1 MKKKRP
7 NLDDVFIKQ
16 DELHKVPVKKPKA
29 TVEISKDML
38 KEFVYNNIDLSVQK
52 IIYKIDQRLIKNP
65 FFRINVWTKHTRDNR
80 VVPTTRIAAS
90 FFVELLENGEIID
103 RTIHAKLQS
112 EN

>member
-16 DELHKVPVKKPKA
+16 DEPYKAPVKKPKA
-29 TVEISKDML
+29 IKEISKDML
-38 KEFVYNNIDLSVQK
+38 EEFVYNNTDISVQK
-52 IIYKIDQRLIKNP
+52 IVYKIEQRLIKDP
-65 FFRINVWTKHTRDNR
+65 FFRVNVWTKHTRDNR
-80 VVPTTRIAAS
+80 VVPTNRIAAS